1 MTGEAPGAGR
11 VAAARPRPLR
21 VRLRRWAGLAFI
33 SPWLLAFIGFDAIP
47 IVSGFYH
54 SFTDWSI
61 TGSRTRFL
69 GLANYSEAFTRDPLF
84 WKAVS
89 NTLYYIG
96 FSLPLGIL
104 LAFTLALLLNRK
116 IRGTTIYRTIYYLPA
131 VVPTVAATIVWT
143 FIFETR
149 RGILNWILEA
159 LHLPIVRWLSDPAWA
174 KPALIIMSLW
184 GLGGSVVIYLA
195 GLQGVPQEMYEAA
208 EIDGAAGWQRLL
220 RITVPLMTP
229 TIFFNLMMGLIGAFQ
244 VFNSAFIMTGGGP
257 FNATLFYMLH
267 LYNHAFRYFRM
278 GYASALSVVLFVV
291 VLTLTAIVNRTSD
304 RWVYYS

>member
-1 MTGEAPGAGR
+1 MTGRAPSAGR
-11 VAAARPRPLR
+11 ASTARPRPLGL
-21 VRLRRWAGLAFI
+21 RLRRWVGLAFI
-33 SPWLLAFIGFDAIP
+33 APWLLAFIGFDAIP

-61 TGSRTRFL
+61 TGSRTHFL
-69 GLANYSEAFTRDPLF
+69 GLANYAEAFGRDPLF
-84 WKAVS
+84 WKAVT

-96 FSLPLGIL
+96 FSVPLGIL
-104 LAFTLALLLNRK
+104 FAFTLALLLNSK
-116 IRGTTIYRTIYYLPA
+116 VHGTTFYRTIYYLPS

-149 RGILNWILEA
+149 RGILNWLLE
-159 LHLPIVRWLSDPAWA
+159 LLGLPVVRWLSDPTWA

-184 GLGGSVVIYLA
+184 GIGGSMVIYLA
-195 GLQGVPQEMYEAA
+195 GLQGIGQEMYEAA
-208 EIDGAAGWQRLL
+208 EIDGAGSWQRLL

-244 VFNSAFIMTGGGP
+244 VFSSAFIMTGGGP

-278 GYASALSVVLFVV
+278 GYGSALGVILFVV
-291 VLTLTAIVNRTSD
+291 VLALTALVNRTSE

>member
-1 MTGEAPGAGR
+1 MRGQAPSAGR

-21 VRLRRWAGLAFI
+21 VRLRRWVGLAFI
-33 SPWLLAFIGFDAIP
+33 VPWLLAFVCFDAVP
-47 IVSGFYH
+47 IISGFYH

-61 TGSRTRFL
+61 TGSQTRFL
-69 GLANYSEAFTRDPLF
+69 GLANYAEAFGRDPLF

-89 NTLYYIG
+89 NTLYYIC
-96 FSLPLGIL
+96 FSVPLGIL
-104 LAFTLALLLNRK
+104 CAFTLALLLNRN
-116 IRGTTIYRTIYYLPA
+116 IRGTTAYRTIYYLPS

-149 RGILNWILEA
+149 RGILNWLLEA
-159 LHLPIVRWLSDPAWA
+159 LGLPIVRWLSDPAWA

-184 GLGGSVVIYLA
+184 GLGSSVVIYLA
-195 GLQGVPQEMYEAA
+195 GLQGISQEMYEAA
-208 EIDGAAGWQRLL
+208 EIDGAGAGQRLL
-220 RITVPLMTP
+220 HITLPLMTP
-229 TIFFNLMMGLIGAFQ
+229 TIFFNLMMGLINAFQ
-244 VFNSAFIMTGGGP
+244 VFNAAFIMTGGGP

-278 GYASALSVVLFVV
+278 GYASAMAVVLFVV
-291 VLTLTAIVNRTSD
+291 VLALTALVNRTSD

>member
-1 MTGEAPGAGR
+1 MPVAGR
-11 VAAARPRPLR
+11 AAAARPRPSR
-21 VRLRRWAGLAFI
+21 GWLRRWVGLAFVA
-33 SPWLLAFIGFDAIP
+33 PWLLAFVAFDAIP
-47 IVSGFYH
+47 IFSGFYH

-61 TGSRTRFL
+61 TGSPTRFV
-69 GLANYSEAFTRDPLF
+69 GLANYREAFTRDPLF
-84 WKAVS
+84 WKAVT

-96 FSLPLGIL
+96 FSVPIGIVT
-104 LAFTLALLLNRK
+104 AFSVALLLNRR
-116 IRGTTIYRTIYYLPA
+116 IRGTTLYRTIYYLPS

-149 RGILNWILEA
+149 RGILNWVLEF

-184 GLGGSVVIYLA
+184 GMGSSMVIYLA
-195 GLQGVPQEMYEAA
+195 GLQGVPQELYEAA
-208 EIDGAAGWQRLL
+208 EIDGASGWQRLVGV
-220 RITVPLMTP
+220 TVPLMTP
-229 TIFFNLMMGLIGAFQ
+229 TIFFNLMMGLINAFQ

-278 GYASALSVVLFVV
+278 GYAAALAVVLFVV